1 MKPTRKWHQ
10 KTDVPS
16 DDRTVVICTDDNGV
30 PQCLSFAY
38 YNHEQKKWI
47 DLLQDFDE
55 DPRQEEDIDEP
66 VFDYWM
72 DLLPLT
78 HRD

>member
-1 MKPTRKWHQ
+1 MNRTRKWHL

-47 DLLQDFDE
+47 DLLEDLNEEVVE
-55 DPRQEEDIDEP
+55 DPI
-66 VFDYWM
+66 FDYWM
-72 DLLPLT
+72 DLIPLP

>member
-1 MKPTRKWHQ
+1 MGKTTRKWHL

-16 DDRTVVICTDDNGV
+16 DERTVVTCTDDNGT

-47 DLLQDFDE
+47 DLLQDLNEEVVE
-55 DPRQEEDIDEP
+55 DP

-72 DLLPLT
+72 DLLPLP